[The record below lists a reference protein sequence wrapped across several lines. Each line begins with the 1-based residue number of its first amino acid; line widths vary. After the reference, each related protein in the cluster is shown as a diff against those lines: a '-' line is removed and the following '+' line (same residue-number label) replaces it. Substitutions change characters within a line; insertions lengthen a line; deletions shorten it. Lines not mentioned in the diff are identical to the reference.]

1 MSTNFNDKRKERGN
15 KLRKVNFLT
24 NYIVNKIDENQEI
37 KRFVLY
43 GTNNPLGNKSC
54 DLNKNL
60 ITQPDIT
67 KSLLDEN
74 VLFNNP
80 FNEDILDKEKV
91 CYIFVY
97 PYSANYKKN
106 DIGDLEFVVNIL
118 SPSEYNN
125 LTRGDKRIFEIS
137 YRIEDLLDQYVIKSD
152 EGNLEVGNVMFEL
165 TASSYTRLSKVTSIE
180 NLALK
185 FKVRISTM
193 RNDY

>member
-1 MSTNFNDKRKERGN
+1 MSTNFNDKREKHGN

-37 KRFVLY
+37 KRFMLY

-80 FNEDILDKEKV
+80 FNESILDEEKV

-137 YRIEDLLDQYVIKSD
+137 YRIEDLLDQYIIKSD
-152 EGNLEVGNVMFEL
+152 EGNLEIGNVMFEL

>member
-1 MSTNFNDKRKERGN
+1 MSTNFNDKREKHGN

-60 ITQPDIT
+60 ITQSDIT

-152 EGNLEVGNVMFEL
+152 EGNLEIGNVMFEL

>member
-1 MSTNFNDKRKERGN
+1 MSINFNDKREKHGN

-24 NYIVNKIDENQEI
+24 NFIVNKIDENQEI

-60 ITQPDIT
+60 ITQTDIT

>member
-1 MSTNFNDKRKERGN
+1 MSTNFNDKREKHGN

-24 NYIVNKIDENQEI
+24 NFIVNKIDENQEI

-80 FNEDILDKEKV
+80 FNESILDEEKV

-152 EGNLEVGNVMFEL
+152 EGNLEIGNVMFEL

>member
-1 MSTNFNDKRKERGN
+1 MSINFNDKREKHGN

-24 NYIVNKIDENQEI
+24 NFIVNKIDENQEI

-60 ITQPDIT
+60 ITQTDIT

-80 FNEDILDKEKV
+80 FNEDILDEEKV

>member
-1 MSTNFNDKRKERGN
+1 MSTNFNDKREKHGN

-137 YRIEDLLDQYVIKSD
+137 YRIEDLFDQYVIKSD

>member
-1 MSTNFNDKRKERGN
+1 MSINFNDKREKHGN

-24 NYIVNKIDENQEI
+24 NFIVNKIDENQEI

-54 DLNKNL
+54 DLKKNL

-80 FNEDILDKEKV
+80 FNESILDEEKV

-152 EGNLEVGNVMFEL
+152 EGNLEIGNVMFEL

>member
-1 MSTNFNDKRKERGN
+1 MSTNFNDKREKHGN

-24 NYIVNKIDENQEI
+24 NFMMNKIDNNQEI

-80 FNEDILDKEKV
+80 FNENILDKEKV

-152 EGNLEVGNVMFEL
+152 EGNLEIGNVMFEL

>member
-1 MSTNFNDKRKERGN
+1 MSINFNDKREKHGN

-24 NYIVNKIDENQEI
+24 NFIVNKIDENQEI

-60 ITQPDIT
+60 ITQTDIT

-152 EGNLEVGNVMFEL
+152 EGNLEIGNVMFEL

>member
-193 RNDY
+193 RNNF

>member
-1 MSTNFNDKRKERGN
+1 MSINFNDKREKHGN

>member
-1 MSTNFNDKRKERGN
+1 MSINFNDKREKHGN

-152 EGNLEVGNVMFEL
+152 EGNLEIGNVMFEL

>member
-118 SPSEYNN
+118 SPSKYNN

>member
-1 MSTNFNDKRKERGN
+1 MSTNFNDKREKHGN

>member
-1 MSTNFNDKRKERGN
+1 MSINFNDKREKHGN

-80 FNEDILDKEKV
+80 FNESILDEEKV

-152 EGNLEVGNVMFEL
+152 EGNLEIGNVMFEL

>member
-1 MSTNFNDKRKERGN
+1 MSTNFNDKREKHGN

-60 ITQPDIT
+60 ITQTDIT

-152 EGNLEVGNVMFEL
+152 EGNLEIGNVMFEL

>member
-1 MSTNFNDKRKERGN
+1 MSTNFNDKREKHGN

-60 ITQPDIT
+60 ITQTDIT

>member
-1 MSTNFNDKRKERGN
+1 MSINFNDKREKHGN

-24 NYIVNKIDENQEI
+24 NFIVNKIDENQEI

-67 KSLLDEN
+67 KSLLEEN

-80 FNEDILDKEKV
+80 FNESILDEEKV

>member
-1 MSTNFNDKRKERGN
+1 MSTNFNDKREKHGN

-24 NYIVNKIDENQEI
+24 NFIVNKIDENQEI

-60 ITQPDIT
+60 ITQTDIT

>member
-1 MSTNFNDKRKERGN
+1 MSTNFNDKREKHGN

-24 NYIVNKIDENQEI
+24 NFMMNKIDNNQEI

-80 FNEDILDKEKV
+80 FNENILDKEKV

-152 EGNLEVGNVMFEL
+152 EGNYEIGNVMFEL

>member
-1 MSTNFNDKRKERGN
+1 MSTNFNDKREKHGN

-152 EGNLEVGNVMFEL
+152 EGNLEIGNVMFEL

>member
-1 MSTNFNDKRKERGN
+1 M
-15 KLRKVNFLT
+15 
-24 NYIVNKIDENQEI
+24 
-37 KRFVLY
+37 
-43 GTNNPLGNKSC
+43 
-54 DLNKNL
+54 
-60 ITQPDIT
+60 
-67 KSLLDEN
+67 DEN

-80 FNEDILDKEKV
+80 FDEEILDKEKV

-97 PYSANYKKN
+97 PYSSNYRKN

-125 LTRGDKRIFEIS
+125 LTRGDKRIFEIG
-137 YRIEDLLDQYVIKSD
+137 YRIEDSLDQYVIEND
-152 EGNLEVGNVMFEL
+152 EGNGEIGNVMFEL
-165 TASSYTRLSKVTSIE
+165 TASAHTRLSKVTSIE

>member
-1 MSTNFNDKRKERGN
+1 MSTNFNDKREKHGN

-80 FNEDILDKEKV
+80 FNESILDEEKV

-152 EGNLEVGNVMFEL
+152 EGNLEIGNVMFEL